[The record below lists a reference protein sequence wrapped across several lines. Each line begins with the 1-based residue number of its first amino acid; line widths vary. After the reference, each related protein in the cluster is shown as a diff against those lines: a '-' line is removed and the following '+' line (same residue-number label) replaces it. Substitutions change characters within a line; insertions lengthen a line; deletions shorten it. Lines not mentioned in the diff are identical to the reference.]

1 MRVRRKH
8 RSQLLTRRTLP
19 RVSLSAPQQV
29 PSPRADR
36 ADHSVRRQQGKQAGR
51 ADRLIASPRQLQ
63 CGTYI
68 YYIIAMLAPYA
79 PLPVGSVIGDRDVH
93 GYDDCVRLVPGAWC
107 WWWWYGILRWYF
119 GRRWVRC
126 VQMRVQR
133 GPACLLR
140 GDLQRAG
147 WGSSLAGTIRA
158 GLDRRCGTLLFSA
171 LSALL
176 RRRCGPCVI
185 IINAACFHPRR

>member
-126 VQMRVQR
+126 VYLAESTARTCVLAPRRSAAR
-133 GPACLLR
+133 GVGEQFGR
-140 GDLQRAG
+140 NKSRAG
-147 WGSSLAGTIRA
+147 
-158 GLDRRCGTLLFSA
+158 SA
-171 LSALL
+171 LRYVALFCSECSSPPPVRSL
-176 RRRCGPCVI
+176 RDY
-185 IINAACFHPRR
+185 N